1 MLIADPQHP
10 RFDQRGVTAEL
21 REEMKLKTT
30 KLVIGILSI
39 VLTLLVMF
47 QSCAAGIGDAMMNE
61 GGTSGASGFLVALF
75 MLIAGIVAIA
85 ARNSRGGSL
94 CCTLLYA
101 LAGLLGISAD
111 GIYKDLMIW
120 GMLCLIFAAV
130 FLIFT
135 LLMKKQPDS
144 SEH

>member
-1 MLIADPQHP
+1 MLIADPQRP

-21 REEMKLKTT
+21 REETKLKTT

-101 LAGLLGISAD
+101 LAGLLGVSAD

-135 LLMKKQPDS
+135 LRMKKQPDS